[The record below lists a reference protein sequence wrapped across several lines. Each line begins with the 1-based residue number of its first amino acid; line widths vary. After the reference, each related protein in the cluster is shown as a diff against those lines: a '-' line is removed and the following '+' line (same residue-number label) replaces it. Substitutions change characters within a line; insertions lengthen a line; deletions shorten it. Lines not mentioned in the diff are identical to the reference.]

1 MKINNKYGVL
11 QIIISYILLW
21 IPMIIE
27 EISKKEN
34 KDIYFLC
41 FMISVLVMVDAKMK
55 YNNLWVKI
63 NYWIIC
69 ILFITNFVILM
80 L

>member
-11 QIIISYILLW
+11 QIIISYIVLW
-21 IPMIIE
+21 IPKILEQLI
-27 EISKKEN
+27 KKQN
-34 KDIYFLC
+34 KDVFFIC

-55 YNNLWVKI
+55 YHNIFVKI

-69 ILFITNFVILM
+69 ILFIIYFIFLM
-80 L
+80 I